1 METVR
6 ELDAVAGRVLDGPLD
21 TAVHGVAGVPAA
33 PPVEARVDAA
43 VVLDLVGPAVDQ
55 ERPQPLVRLGPA
67 GRVLPVAV
75 PERPR
80 PAAVQVH
87 GALERVAPALLL
99 LPGTGELPIVLWL
112 ATTAWYIRLSC
123 AVRFV
128 SLSRL

>member
-55 ERPQPLVRLGPA
+55 VRRQSLVRLGPA
-67 GRVLPVAV
+67 RGVLPVAV

-80 PAAVQVH
+80 AAAVQVH
-87 GALERVAPALLL
+87 RLLEDVAPALGFLA
-99 LPGTGELPIVLWL
+99 GAGELPAVLWS
-112 ATTAWYIRLSC
+112 ATGYFHRQGIPLE
-123 AVRFV
+123 
-128 SLSRL
+128 